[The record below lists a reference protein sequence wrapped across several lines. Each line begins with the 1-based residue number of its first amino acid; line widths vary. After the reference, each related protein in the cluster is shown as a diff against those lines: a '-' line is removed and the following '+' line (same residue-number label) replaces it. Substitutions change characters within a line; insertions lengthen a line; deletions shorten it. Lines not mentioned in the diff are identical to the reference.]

1 MIQLSEE
8 QLKKSVAALPESI
21 QAAFLDERTSAT
33 LWMVGER
40 NHLGDERTR
49 VVARLTGYVILG
61 FSHEEDLAHE
71 IEKAL
76 QVDHRLAASLS
87 EEISKYVIRP
97 VLAGSVSPN
106 VKTPH
111 VEETP
116 NRELPR
122 EELLSPGIRE
132 KIRGEEQAQAT
143 AENIIP
149 QSIPQLYMP
158 RRRTSTRC
166 RTEAKA
172 QPPQMPQ

>member
-1 MIQLSEE
+1 MTTPLKE
-8 QLKKSVAALPESI
+8 QIYKSIESLPENVRT
-21 QAAFLDERTSAT
+21 AFLSERTSST
-33 LWMVGER
+33 LWQVGER
-40 NHLGDERTR
+40 SHLSDERIRT
-49 VVARLTGYVILG
+49 VARLTGYVILG

-111 VEETP
+111 VEEAP

-122 EELLSPGIRE
+122 EELLSPGFSE
-132 KIRGEEQAQAT
+132 KIRAEEHAQTT
-143 AENIIP
+143 AENVIEE
-149 QSIPQLYMP
+149 SIPQ
-158 RRRTSTRC
+158 RNV
-166 RTEAKA
+166 
-172 QPPQMPQ
+172 PPLPPKQTQSQVE